1 MTGRRSG
8 QPRHMAKPQFQAD
21 SNLDLGYPAE
31 QGYQVMYSPPQFFT
45 RQLQASV
52 DKCLRRDEKGVEQ
65 FCDAKEVI

>member
-31 QGYQVMYSPPQFFT
+31 QGYQVMPLPPFLHQT
-45 RQLQASV
+45 LTDRRRQV
-52 DKCLRRDEKGVEQ
+52 IERDEKSSDE
-65 FCDAKEVI
+65 F